1 MKLSIRSTTA
11 RSHGTSNSTQ
21 SGRADTTSIAGR
33 HRGLGQHLVQ
43 ELDERLWLDG
53 LRHVPPRLF
62 ADRPEQRFRRVVRGH
77 HDDSRARPFLGQ
89 RGQHVQPVHL
99 RHPHIEEH
107 QIVGAGA
114 QAFQGVHAVLRRRDR
129 ESGGLQRFRQ
139 ELTRR
144 PVIFDD

>member
-1 MKLSIRSTTA
+1 
-11 RSHGTSNSTQ
+11 
-21 SGRADTTSIAGR
+21 
-33 HRGLGQHLVQ
+33 VQ

-53 LRHVPPRLF
+53 LRHIPPRLF

-77 HDDSRARPFLGQ
+77 HDDSRARPVLWQ

-114 QAFQGVHAVLRRRDR
+114 QAFQGVQTVLRRRDR

-144 PVIFDD
+144 PIIFDD